1 MTRHLVSPTLL
12 LAAALSACASG
23 APARPAVDYAAMG
36 PSMNAKRYATLQKI
50 AARDLGCTADKLQ
63 HEYLGENQHVMRGC
77 ETNGL
82 YELRCMM
89 GSCVWIPD
97 LRARAAFD
105 LGCARTEIK
114 VSVIG
119 PSTRG
124 AAGCGK
130 RATYQM
136 SPVDGSWILNS
147 PVIADQAPIS
157 NETGK
162 TTDL

>member
-1 MTRHLVSPTLL
+1 MSKRLAIALC
-12 LAAALSACASG
+12 LAAASSACVTEGSQS
-23 APARPAVDYAAMG
+23 ARPDYSAMG
-36 PSMNAKRYATLQKI
+36 PSMNARRYASLQKL
-50 AARDLGCTADKLQ
+50 ASRDLNCPVERLQ